1 MHNNIGDD
9 MDLLQVFYRGM
20 ISLIVLFLTTK
31 MLGKKQ
37 VSEMSVFDYVIG
49 ISIGNFAAEM
59 TINFESNEVNGILA
73 VIIFGVV
80 AYLVSY
86 LSMKSI
92 ILRRFFMGKPTILI
106 KNGKILKKNM
116 RNANID
122 INDILEEA
130 RINGYFDLKEIN
142 YAVME
147 TNGHISFLP
156 FAKYKTL
163 TRKDVDIDVK
173 DSGLCANVVMD
184 GSVMHKNLKNVGLTE
199 KWLYQKLEKLG
210 YKNIKKIFLCTVDSN
225 KEISVYE
232 NNNVKYGDIFE

>member
-1 MHNNIGDD
+1 

-199 KWLYQKLEKLG
+199 KWLHQKLEKLG